1 MLGDVI
7 DFMKFIGFLAVSGVV
22 VFGGLISIVNIGETY
37 SCSQY
42 SDITGRKTE
51 YRFPSGCFVQHAD
64 GSWLSLREYEAVI
77 VAREGLTK

>member
-1 MLGDVI
+1 MLEAI
-7 DFMKFIGFLAVSGVV
+7 TDFIRFIGCLAVSGGVL
-22 VFGGLISIVNIGETY
+22 FGGVIGIVNIGETY
-37 SCSQY
+37 ACSQY

-64 GSWLSLREYEAVI
+64 GSWLSLEEYKAVI